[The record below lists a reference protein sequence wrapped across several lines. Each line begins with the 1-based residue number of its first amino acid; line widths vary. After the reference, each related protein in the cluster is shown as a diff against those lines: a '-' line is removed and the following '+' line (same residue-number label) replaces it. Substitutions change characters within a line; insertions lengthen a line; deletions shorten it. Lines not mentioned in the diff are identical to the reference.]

1 MNSPPRSKQL
11 QNKSPISQTPP
22 SPGIALAS
30 RIVDGIVG
38 VFSPNKSPNKLQ
50 FENTTGSVNN
60 TDSIPPLQHI
70 YKACASGKFCSY
82 PWEPIP
88 KAHKCTPCGKHMHTW
103 CFGKNKAAIDFE
115 KEWGFVYSRVPEELL
130 LMGHFHVC

>member
-30 RIVDGIVG
+30 RIVDSILG
-38 VFSPNKSPNKLQ
+38 VFSTKKSSNKLK
-50 FENTTGSVNN
+50 FKNITGSVKN
-60 TDSIPPLQHI
+60 TDSIPPLQNI
-70 YKACASGKFCSY
+70 YKACASGKFCNS

-88 KAHKCTPCGKHMHTW
+88 KAHKCTFCGKHMHT
-103 CFGKNKAAIDFE
+103 
-115 KEWGFVYSRVPEELL
+115 
-130 LMGHFHVC
+130 